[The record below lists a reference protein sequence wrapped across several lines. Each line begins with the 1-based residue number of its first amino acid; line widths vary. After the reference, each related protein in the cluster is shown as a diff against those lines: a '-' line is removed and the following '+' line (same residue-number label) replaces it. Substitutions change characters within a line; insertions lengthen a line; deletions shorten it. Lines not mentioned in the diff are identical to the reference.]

1 MAKNPTSDSTDSTGS
16 PFVPLAKP
24 LVACDIR
31 IERVG
36 LTKGGKTPYIVYVT
50 AKGRCCTFV
59 SHSKFHEVMQTLLGI
74 QKHPSGKI
82 LGFEIE
88 RFGINFNTDAG
99 KYFVSELETWMFLER
114 YNRVGLEGLKVTTLG
129 NGALVKNPSTNTTAR
144 VTERGCNCE
153 DSKYRNVICK
163 HRIATHLYMQAEG
176 WGSLEKYLK
185 RDYSSMSEEQF
196 LAMTEEAMRD
206 LGF

>member
-1 MAKNPTSDSTDSTGS
+1 MAKNPTTDSTDSTGS
-16 PFVPLAKP
+16 PIVPLAHP
-24 LVACDIR
+24 LVTCDIR

-36 LTKGGKTPYIVYVT
+36 LTKGGNTPYIVYVT

-59 SHSKFHEVMQTLLGI
+59 SHSKLHEVMQILLGI
-74 QKHPSGKI
+74 EKHPSGKI

-88 RFGINFNTDAG
+88 RFGINFNTEAG
-99 KYFVSELETWMFLER
+99 KYFVSEIETRMFLER
-114 YNRVGLEGLKVTTLG
+114 YNRVGLEGLQVTTSG
-129 NGALVKNPSTNTTAR
+129 TGTLVKNPSTNTSAR

-163 HRIATHLYMQAEG
+163 HRIATHLYLQAVG
-176 WGSLEKYLK
+176 WGSLEQYLK
-185 RDYSSMSEEQF
+185 HDYSILSDEQVF
-196 LAMTEEAMRD
+196 AMTEDVMAD